1 MFLESVTIENF
12 KAIDRMQITFQ
23 PGINLLI
30 GDNGA
35 GKTAV
40 LEALI
45 IALGGFLAGAKGI
58 PVQGIHQTD
67 VRFEKINLAGAS
79 SGIRYF
85 SPTSVEA

>member
-1 MFLESVTIENF
+1 MFFESVTIENF

-45 IALGGFLAGAKGI
+45 VALGGFLAGAKGI
-58 PVQGIHQTD
+58 SVQGIHQTD
-67 VRFEKINLAGAS
+67 VRFDGK
-79 SGIRYF
+79 
-85 SPTSVEA
+85 